1 MTEAGAHA
9 PADNVPAAIRL
20 MTDEAS
26 RGSSANH
33 AIRCSRTAGATD
45 SRTSA
50 LPRKSRVAPSNSGR
64 SSLAET
70 TAVRPPQSRSAPR
83 SASVLVSSCRSRA
96 KRVEPFRPWPWPV
109 DGDPHAAVG
118 FQRDVDVFGA
128 TGEYLVDR
136 PVGHL
141 EHPVVQPGLTG
152 RAHVHPRP
160 LPDGFPPLQ
169 HLNVG
174 GGVRARG
181 VTQEAPSLGL
191 PGVGW
196 SGDRERRS
204 EDVGGSVKPAPPSPF
219 PAASRPPIQAH
230 EPDSRRV
237 TTVLRVRMPC
247 VEAGSIPV
255 SSATRRR
262 R

>member
-1 MTEAGAHA
+1 
-9 PADNVPAAIRL
+9 

-33 AIRCSRTAGATD
+33 AIRRSRTAGATD

-96 KRVEPFRPWPWPV
+96 KGVEPFRPWPWPV

-141 EHPVVQPGLTG
+141 EHLVVQPGLTS

-160 LPDGFPPLQ
+160 LPDGFPALQ
-169 HLNVG
+169 HLNGG

-181 VTQEAPSLGL
+181 VTQEAPS
-191 PGVGW
+191 
-196 SGDRERRS
+196 SGCPADPQLRPARTKHQVRAIAARALMAEWRSAGSRMERGSRTP
-204 EDVGGSVKPAPPSPF
+204 VGGRRGFRQARPRAHF
-219 PAASRPPIQAH
+219 RPPRGLRFRPTSPTAAV
-230 EPDSRRV
+230 SRR
-237 TTVLRVRMPC
+237 C
-247 VEAGSIPV
+247 
-255 SSATRRR
+255 
-262 R
+262 